1 MAEKKYTNEQGLQH
15 AIDKIRAEIPYGIF
29 ALETDNDGNLYAETP
44 DNGKTFSFELT
55 DDGDINI
62 TF

>member
-1 MAEKKYTNEQGLQH
+1 MAKKYVDQSGLEH
-15 AIDKIRAEIPYGIF
+15 TIDKIRSEIPYGIF
-29 ALETDNDGNLYAETP
+29 ALETDDDGNLYAETP
-44 DNGKTFSFELT
+44 DNGKTFSFEMT

>member
-1 MAEKKYTNEQGLQH
+1 MAKNRYTNEQGLQH
-15 AIDKIRAEIPYGIF
+15 AIDKIRAEIPYGVF
-29 ALETDNDGNLYAETP
+29 SLTTDDDGNLYAETP

>member
-1 MAEKKYTNEQGLQH
+1 MAEKRYINKQGLQH

-29 ALETDNDGNLYAETP
+29 ALETDDDGNLYAETP
-44 DNGKTFSFELT
+44 DNGRTFSFELT

>member
-1 MAEKKYTNEQGLQH
+1 MDKDRYTDEKGLKH
-15 AIDKIRAEIPYGIF
+15 AIDKIRSEIPYGIF
-29 ALETDNDGNLYAETP
+29 ALETDDEGNLYAETP
-44 DNGKTFSFELT
+44 DEKTFSFELT

>member
-1 MAEKKYTNEQGLQH
+1 MAEKRYINKQGLQH
-15 AIDKIRAEIPYGIF
+15 AIDKIRAEIPYGVF

-44 DNGKTFSFELT
+44 DNGRTFSFELT

>member
-1 MAEKKYTNEQGLQH
+1 MAEKRYTNKEGLQH
-15 AIDKIRAEIPYGIF
+15 AIDKIRSEIPYGIF

-44 DNGKTFSFELT
+44 DNGKTFLLEMT

>member
-1 MAEKKYTNEQGLQH
+1 MAEKRYINKQGLQH

-44 DNGKTFSFELT
+44 DNGRTFSFELT

>member
-15 AIDKIRAEIPYGIF
+15 TIDKIRSEIPYGVF
-29 ALETDNDGNLYAETP
+29 ALTTDDAGNLYAETP
-44 DNGKTFSFELT
+44 DNGKTFLLELT

>member
-1 MAEKKYTNEQGLQH
+1 MAENRYTNKQGLQH
-15 AIDKIRAEIPYGIF
+15 AIDKIRAEIPYGVF
-29 ALETDNDGNLYAETP
+29 ALTTDGDGNLYAETP
-44 DNGKTFSFELT
+44 DNGNTFLFELT

>member
-1 MAEKKYTNEQGLQH
+1 MAKNRYTNEEGLQH
-15 AIDKIRAEIPYGIF
+15 AIDKIRAEIQYGVF
-29 ALETDNDGNLYAETP
+29 ALTTDDDGNLYAETP
-44 DNGKTFSFELT
+44 DNGRTFSFELT

>member
-1 MAEKKYTNEQGLQH
+1 MAENRYTNEQGLQH

-55 DDGDINI
+55 DDGDISI

>member
-1 MAEKKYTNEQGLQH
+1 MAEKRYINKQGLQH

-29 ALETDNDGNLYAETP
+29 ALETDDDGNLYAETP
-44 DNGKTFSFELT
+44 NNGRTFSFELT

>member
-1 MAEKKYTNEQGLQH
+1 MAENRYTNKQGLQH
-15 AIDKIRAEIPYGIF
+15 AIDKIRAEIPYGVF
-29 ALETDNDGNLYAETP
+29 ALTTDDDGNMYAETP
-44 DNGKTFSFELT
+44 DGRTFSFELT

>member
-1 MAEKKYTNEQGLQH
+1 MAKKYVDQSGLKH
-15 AIDKIRAEIPYGIF
+15 AIDKIRSEIPYGIF
-29 ALETDNDGNLYAETP
+29 ALTTDDEGNLYAETP
-44 DNGKTFSFELT
+44 DNGKTFGFEMT

>member
-1 MAEKKYTNEQGLQH
+1 MAENRYTNEEGLRH
-15 AIDKIRAEIPYGIF
+15 VIDKIRSEIPYGVF
-29 ALETDNDGNLYAETP
+29 ALTTDDAGNLYSETP

>member
-1 MAEKKYTNEQGLQH
+1 MAEKRYTNKEGLQH
-15 AIDKIRAEIPYGIF
+15 AIDKIRSEIPYGIF

-44 DNGKTFSFELT
+44 DNGKTFSFEMT

>member
-1 MAEKKYTNEQGLQH
+1 MAKNRYTNEQCLQH

-44 DNGKTFSFELT
+44 DNGRTFSFELT

>member
-1 MAEKKYTNEQGLQH
+1 MAENRYTNKQGLQH
-15 AIDKIRAEIPYGIF
+15 AIDKIRAEIPYGVF
-29 ALETDNDGNLYAETP
+29 ALTADDDGNLYAETP

>member
-1 MAEKKYTNEQGLQH
+1 MAEKRYTNEQGLQH

-44 DNGKTFSFELT
+44 DSGKTFSFELT

>member
-1 MAEKKYTNEQGLQH
+1 MAENRYTNEEGMQH
-15 AIDKIRAEIPYGIF
+15 VIDKIRAEIPYGIF
-29 ALETDNDGNLYAETP
+29 ALTTDDAGNLYAETP
-44 DNGKTFSFELT
+44 DNGKTFSSELT

>member
-1 MAEKKYTNEQGLQH
+1 MDKKRYTNEQGLQH
-15 AIDKIRAEIPYGIF
+15 AIDKIRAEIPYGVF

-44 DNGKTFSFELT
+44 DNGRTFSFELT